1 MGSELRSRGL
11 KEPGPLNVAERDG
24 ENLGHGSPRPQPRPQ
39 PCPRD
44 AELTKVPP
52 FASDSKHF
60 PSAEADKCPRA

>member
-24 ENLGHGSPRPQPRPQ
+24 ENLGHRSSRPQ

-44 AELTKVPP
+44 AELTNVPP
-52 FASDSKHF
+52 FASDSKRF